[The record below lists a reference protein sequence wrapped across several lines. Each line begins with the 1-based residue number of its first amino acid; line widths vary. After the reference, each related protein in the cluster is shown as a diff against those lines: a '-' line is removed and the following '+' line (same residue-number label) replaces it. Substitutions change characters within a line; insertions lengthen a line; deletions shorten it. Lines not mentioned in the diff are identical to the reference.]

1 MRYVVLPLLI
11 ALTCAL
17 PAVAE
22 VKPLSFDRTKTL
34 LERYCTDCHNTD
46 APEADLDLTVYGT
59 VDAVVAARPKW
70 EQVLH
75 RVRNGEMPPEGSDA
89 PTLDERDELVEWIE
103 TALRSAA
110 CAGPPDPGPS
120 PIRRLNRSEYRNTIR
135 DLLGVHFDAA
145 HALPADGAGGAGF
158 DNAAETLF
166 LSPVHAEKYLDAA
179 REALDYAAKDVRSR
193 KRIIIARPSDKL
205 SADDAARKVLS
216 RFALRAFR
224 RPPSDEEIDRLLS
237 LYRQAADSGS
247 PYDDAVMYAM
257 QAVLISPHFLFRVEQ
272 IPAGTS
278 PQPVN
283 DYELATRLS
292 YFLWG
297 SMPDDRLL
305 DLARKQQ
312 LHNDDVLKAETL
324 RMLKDRKSRGLSE
337 SFVGQWLGT
346 RSLGVEYRP
355 DPEVFRRYRP
365 ELESAMREEPIVVF
379 LDILRENR
387 SLLNLI
393 DADFTYV
400 NFDLARHYGI
410 HKQIEGTL
418 RQQLRRVDLPEDS
431 HRGGVLT
438 MAAVLAVSSYPDR
451 TSPVLRG
458 KWLLENV
465 LGSPAPPPPPNVPE
479 LSEDDEAVKG
489 KTLRERL
496 LAHRANPTCAACHD
510 RLDPLGFGLENFDA
524 VGRWRTKDND
534 QPIDASGTL
543 PGGATF
549 NGPDELKKVLLA
561 RKDETMRHL
570 TTKMLAYALGRG
582 LVNEDY
588 CTVDQ
593 IMDRLAANDYRA
605 QELILGIVE
614 SVPFRQHR
622 GRDHGQPSTTDD
634 APEMTEESTP

>member
-1 MRYVVLPLLI
+1 MRYVFLPVL
-11 ALTCAL
+11 LTLCCAL
-17 PAVAE
+17 PAAAE
-22 VKPLSFDRTKTL
+22 VKPLSFDRTKAF

-46 APEADLDLTVYGT
+46 APEADLDLTIYSSF
-59 VDAVVAARPKW
+59 DAVVASRPKW

-75 RVRNGEMPPEGSDA
+75 RVRNGEMPPPDSEA
-89 PTLDERDELVEWIE
+89 PTLDERDELIEWIE

-110 CAGPPDPGPS
+110 CAGPPDPGPA

-166 LSPVHAEKYLDAA
+166 LSPVHAEKYLEAA
-179 REALDYAAKDVRSR
+179 REALDYAAKEVQSR
-193 KRIIIARPSDKL
+193 QQIIIARPDEKT
-205 SADDAARKVLS
+205 SADDAARKVIT

-224 RPPSDEEIDRLLS
+224 RPASDRETERLLS
-237 LYRQAADSGS
+237 LYRRAAGEGV

-272 IPAGTS
+272 IPAGDA
-278 PQPVN
+278 PQPIN

-292 YFLWG
+292 YFLWE

-305 DLARKQQ
+305 ELARKNE
-312 LHNDDVLKAETL
+312 LHKEDVLRAETL
-324 RMLKDRKSRGLSE
+324 RMLKDRKARGLAE

-355 DPEVFRRYRP
+355 DPEMFPRYRP
-365 ELESAMREEPIVVF
+365 ELESAMREEPVVVF
-379 LDILRENR
+379 LDILRENH
-387 SLLNLI
+387 SLLTLI

-400 NFDLARHYGI
+400 NLDLARHYGI
-410 HKQIEGTL
+410 DKKVEGGL

-458 KWLLENV
+458 QWLLSNI
-465 LGSPAPPPPPNVPE
+465 LGTPSPPPPPDIPE
-479 LSEDDEAVKG
+479 LSEEEDAVAG

-496 LAHRANPTCAACHD
+496 LVHRANPACASCHD

-524 VGRWRTKDND
+524 IGRWRTNDND

-543 PGGATF
+543 PSGLSF
-549 NGPDELKKVLLA
+549 NGPDELKQVLLQ
-561 RKDETMRHL
+561 RKDETMRFL
-570 TTKMLAYALGRG
+570 VTRMLAYAAGRG

-593 IMDRLAANDYRA
+593 IMERLEANEYRA
-605 QELILGIVE
+605 HELLLGIVE
-614 SVPFRQHR
+614 SVPFRQRR
-622 GRDHGQPSTTDD
+622 GRNHDSAMLSTDLP
-634 APEMTEESTP
+634 ANTEEQSP

>member
-1 MRYVVLPLLI
+1 MRYIFLTVVI
-11 ALTCAL
+11 ALSCAS
-17 PAVAE
+17 PADAD
-22 VKPLSFDRTKTL
+22 VKPISFDRTKAL
-34 LERYCTDCHNTD
+34 LERYCTDCHNAD
-46 APEADLDLTVYGT
+46 APEADLDLTAYGS

-75 RVRNGEMPPEGSDA
+75 RVRNGEMPPDGSEA

-110 CAGPPDPGPS
+110 CAGPPDPGPT

-193 KRIIIARPSDKL
+193 KRLIIARPDEKT

-216 RFALRAFR
+216 RFTLRAFR
-224 RPPSDEEIDRLLS
+224 RPPTDREIERLLT
-237 LYRQAADSGS
+237 LYRTAADEGT
-247 PYDDAVMYAM
+247 PFDDAIMYAM

-272 IPAGTS
+272 IPEGTR
-278 PQPVN
+278 PQPVD

-305 DLARKQQ
+305 DLARKNE
-312 LHNDDVLKAETL
+312 LHKDDVLRAETL
-324 RMLKDRKSRGLSE
+324 RMLKDRKARGLAE

-346 RSLGVEYRP
+346 RSLGVEYQP

-365 ELESAMREEPIVVF
+365 ELESAMKEEPVVVF
-379 LDILRENR
+379 LDILRENH
-387 SLLNLI
+387 SLLTLI

-400 NFDLARHYGI
+400 NLDLARHYGI
-410 HKQIEGTL
+410 DKKIEGGL
-418 RQQLRRVDLPEDS
+418 RQQLRKVDLPEDS

-458 KWLLENV
+458 QWLLSNI
-465 LGSPAPPPPPNVPE
+465 LGTPSPPPPPDVPE
-479 LSEDDEAVKG
+479 LSEDEDATSG

-496 LAHRANPTCAACHD
+496 LAHRANPTCASCHD

-524 VGRWRTKDND
+524 IGRWRTTDNE
-534 QPIDASGTL
+534 QPIDASGAL
-543 PGGATF
+543 PGGLTF
-549 NGPDELKKVLLA
+549 NGPDELKQVLLQ

-570 TTKMLAYALGRG
+570 TTKMLAFALGRG

-593 IMDRLAANDYRA
+593 IMERLAANEYRA
-605 QELILGIVE
+605 QELLLGIVE
-614 SVPFRQHR
+614 SVPFRQRR
-622 GRDHGQPSTTDD
+622 GRDHKQPALSTDVPAT
-634 APEMTEESTP
+634 TGEESP